1 MAITHP
7 VLAQQDSPGVRII
20 TGDKKS
26 TDQGTHA
33 TGGGGGGGGGGETGV
48 AKGSA
53 KPNPMAGKIMARDGA
68 LLTLLDEYVEFL
80 MRESPDWASRRGDER
95 YNDMLRDESP
105 AGYSRRLESVK
116 GYLERLKKLNR
127 AAFNDEDALDADL
140 LEYELTMG
148 VRGAD
153 LYLEQMPINAMDGPH
168 VMLPQMADMVPMRT
182 AEHYEDYAK
191 RLARIPTYLDQLAE
205 QMRAGVK
212 AGRVPSRVTLR
223 HAVAGMLAQGDERFI
238 TDPALSPFYR
248 PFMKPGVA
256 ALVGDDVMRQAREAI
271 AKGVVP
277 GFAKLAAFVRDEYM
291 PACRE
296 TVGYASGVDGMR
308 AYEHQLKYYTTTSKS
323 AEEIHT
329 VGLAE
334 VARIRAEMV
343 AAIKRT
349 DYNWKTA
356 ANDVELFAAFLAFVR
371 KDDRFYFDDP
381 EAMLTG
387 YRDICKRID
396 AQLPSLF
403 RTLPRNTYGV
413 RAIPAF
419 AAKTSPAAYC
429 YPGSIRSGVPG
440 YFMVNTHDLRRR
452 PKYGMVSLSIHEAVP
467 GHHFQLAIADELE
480 GVHTFRTL
488 VYYTSYIEGWALYCE
503 KLGLEMDPGEGL
515 RRLNVGSEHENAND
529 ITKGFYAD
537 PYDDFGRLSDEIWRA
552 ARLVVDTGLHAKEWS
567 REQAIEYMVSNTAG
581 TEADLTSEVDR
592 YISWP
597 GQACAYKLGEI
608 VISRLRQQAQEQ
620 LKDRFDIRA
629 FHDVLL
635 LGGSLPLPVLEKK
648 VQRWTELKA
657 GQPEAPGG
665 K

>member
-1 MAITHP
+1 
-7 VLAQQDSPGVRII
+7 
-20 TGDKKS
+20 
-26 TDQGTHA
+26 
-33 TGGGGGGGGGGETGV
+33 
-48 AKGSA
+48 
-53 KPNPMAGKIMARDGA
+53 MARDGA
-68 LLTLLDEYVEFL
+68 LLSLLDEYVEFL
-80 MRESPDWASRRGDER
+80 MRESPEWASRRGDER
-95 YNDMLRDESP
+95 YNDLLRDESP
-105 AGYSRRLESVK
+105 AGYTRRLESTK

-148 VRGAD
+148 VRGAE

-168 VMLPQMADMVPMRT
+168 VMLPQLADMVPMRT
-182 AEHYEDYAK
+182 AKHYSDYAK
-191 RLARIPTYLDQLAE
+191 RLERMSTYLDQLTE
-205 QMRAGVK
+205 QMRAGMK
-212 AGRVPSRVTLR
+212 AGRVPAKVTLR
-223 HAVAGMLAQGDERFI
+223 HAVTGLLAQGDERFV
-238 TDPALSPFYR
+238 TDPTLSPFYR
-248 PFMKPGVA
+248 PFMKPGTQ
-256 ALVGDDVMRQAREAI
+256 ALAGPEVLQQAREAI
-271 AKGVVP
+271 AKQVVP
-277 GFAKLAAFVRDEYM
+277 GFANLAAFVRDEYL
-291 PACRE
+291 PLCRE
-296 TVGYASGVDGMR
+296 NVGYASGIDGIR
-308 AYEHQLKYYTTTSKS
+308 AYEHQLKHYTTTAMT
-323 AEEIHT
+323 AEEIHAA
-329 VGLAE
+329 GLAE

-349 DYNWKTA
+349 DFNWKNATSDDA
-356 ANDVELFAAFLAFVR
+356 LFADFLTFAR
-371 KDDRFYFDDP
+371 TDDRFYFDSA

-387 YRDICKRID
+387 YRDICKRLD
-396 AQLPSLF
+396 AELPGLF
-403 RTLPRNTYGV
+403 KTLPRNTYGV

-429 YPGSIRSGVPG
+429 YPGSIRSGIPG

-452 PKYGMVSLSIHEAVP
+452 PKYGMVSLTIHEAVP

-515 RRLNVGSEHENAND
+515 RRLNKSEQEAAYD
-529 ITKGFYAD
+529 TTKGFYAD

-552 ARLVVDTGLHAKEWS
+552 ARLVVDTGLHAKSWS
-567 REQAIEYMVSNTAG
+567 REQAVNYMVSNTAG
-581 TEADLTSEVDR
+581 TEADLTTEVDR

-597 GQACAYKLGEI
+597 GQACAYKLGEM
-608 VISRLRQQAQEQ
+608 VISRLRRDAQAQ

-648 VQRWTELKA
+648 VARWVELRD
-657 GQPEAPGG
+657 GQGNQNNG

>member
-1 MAITHP
+1 MASMMMMGP
-7 VLAQQDSPGVRII
+7 WAGVLLAQQDSPGVRVI
-20 TGDKKS
+20 TGDRK
-26 TDQGTHA
+26 
-33 TGGGGGGGGGGETGV
+33 TGGAGNSNAAETGV

-68 LLTLLDEYVEFL
+68 LLSLLDEYVEFL
-80 MRESPDWASRRGDER
+80 MRESPEWASRRGDER
-95 YNDMLRDESP
+95 YNDLLRDESP
-105 AGYSRRLESVK
+105 AGYTRRLESTK

-148 VRGAD
+148 VRGAE

-168 VMLPQMADMVPMRT
+168 VMLPQLADMVPMRT
-182 AEHYEDYAK
+182 AKHYADYAK
-191 RLARIPTYLDQLAE
+191 RLERMSTYLDQLTE
-205 QMRAGVK
+205 QMRAGMK
-212 AGRVPSRVTLR
+212 AGRVPAKVTLR
-223 HAVAGMLAQGDERFI
+223 HAVTGLLAQGDERFV
-238 TDPALSPFYR
+238 TDPTLSPFYR
-248 PFMKPGVA
+248 PFMKPGVDTLA
-256 ALVGDDVMRQAREAI
+256 GPEVLQQAREAI
-271 AKGVVP
+271 AKQVVS
-277 GFAKLAAFVRDEYM
+277 GFAKLATFVRDEYL

-296 TVGYASGVDGMR
+296 NVGYASGVDGMS
-308 AYEHQLKYYTTTSKS
+308 AYEHQLKHYTTTAMT
-323 AEEIHT
+323 AEEIHAA
-329 VGLAE
+329 GLTE

-349 DYNWKTA
+349 DFNWKNA
-356 ANDVELFAAFLAFVR
+356 KNDDALFAEFLAFAR
-371 KDDRFYFDDP
+371 TDDRFYFDSA

-387 YRDICKRID
+387 YRDICKRLD
-396 AQLPSLF
+396 AELPGLF
-403 RTLPRNTYGV
+403 KTLPRNTYGV

-429 YPGSIRSGVPG
+429 YPGSIRSGIPG

-452 PKYGMVSLSIHEAVP
+452 PKYGMVSLTIHEAVP

-515 RRLNVGSEHENAND
+515 RRLNKSEHEAAYD
-529 ITKGFYAD
+529 TTKGFYAD

-552 ARLVVDTGLHAKEWS
+552 ARLVVDTGLHAKGWS
-567 REQAIEYMVSNTAG
+567 RDQAINYMVSNTAG
-581 TEADLTSEVDR
+581 TEADLTTEVDR

-597 GQACAYKLGEI
+597 GQACAYKLGEM
-608 VISRLRQQAQEQ
+608 VISRLRRDAQAQ

-648 VQRWTELKA
+648 VARWVELRA
-657 GQPEAPGG
+657 GQGGLGGG